1 MYDSV
6 LDTINAA
13 GSVIPPFIVWGGKTH
28 WESYYNKDDDRDATF
43 AVSDSGYMDDELGML
58 YISQHFEP
66 HTRSAGGRARILIVD
81 GHSSHVCWP
90 VVQFALNH
98 NIHLIQLPSKCTH
111 ILQPLDVGCFALLQG
126 AYERHLSNWL
136 LKNPFSVIR
145 KVDFLELL
153 FSARTEVYS
162 VDTVKNAWEASGCW
176 PIDIER
182 ARKSLTESVKSSE
195 SAETDRALNT
205 PIRVRKLA
213 RETQQLMLDNA
224 VDNGAKIAQFQSLV
238 DLVTTKLAAYRDIA
252 PRAETLN
259 KLRNGKTRKNRGPSR
274 QVGTGRVLSRKL
286 LNEGLKKL
294 EIAEAARAA
303 REKAALERK
312 LAAEERKNAKQALDK
327 QYKLDLDAYVDQ
339 IDAWKKEVAAL
350 DAAWKEQRDEARL
363 AHRRPPKK
371 PTPPSRPKRPSKK
384 GANELTIIS
393 ELTIIQEAGES
404 MTADV
409 DAVAHQDEV
418 NEELSEFMRDLELD
432 RFEHML

>member
-1 MYDSV
+1 
-6 LDTINAA
+6 
-13 GSVIPPFIVWGGKTH
+13 
-28 WESYYNKDDDRDATF
+28 
-43 AVSDSGYMDDELGML
+43 MDDELGML

-66 HTRSAGGRARILIVD
+66 HTRSGRARILIVD

-90 VVQFALNH
+90 VVEFALNH
-98 NIHLIQLPSKCTH
+98 NIHLIQLPSKSTH

-145 KVDFLELL
+145 KVDFLDLL

-162 VDTVKNAWEASGCW
+162 VDTVKNAWDASGCW

-182 ARKSLTESVKSSE
+182 ARKSLTESLKLSGSE
-195 SAETDRALNT
+195 SAASETDRTLNT

-213 RETQQLMLDNA
+213 RETQQLKLDNA
-224 VDNGAKIAQFQSLV
+224 IDNGAKIAQFQSLV

-286 LNEGLKKL
+286 LNEGLKRL

-303 REKAALERK
+303 REKAAFERK
-312 LAAEERKNAKQALDK
+312 LAAEERKNAKQALDR
-327 QYKLDLDAYVDQ
+327 QYKLDLDAYADQ
-339 IDAWKKEVAAL
+339 IDAWKNEVAAL
-350 DAAWKEQRDEARL
+350 DAAWREQRDEARL

-371 PTPPSRPKRPSKK
+371 PTPPTRPKRPSKK
-384 GANELTIIS
+384 GLNDLTIIS

-404 MTADV
+404 MTAEV
-409 DAVAHQDEV
+409 DAVAHQDEE
-418 NEELSEFMRDLELD
+418 NNESEELSEFMSDLELD

>member
-1 MYDSV
+1 
-6 LDTINAA
+6 
-13 GSVIPPFIVWGGKTH
+13 
-28 WESYYNKDDDRDATF
+28 
-43 AVSDSGYMDDELGML
+43 MDDELGML

-66 HTRSAGGRARILIVD
+66 HTRSGRARILIVD

-90 VVQFALNH
+90 VVEFALNH
-98 NIHLIQLPSKCTH
+98 NIHLIQLPSKSTH

-145 KVDFLELL
+145 KVDFLDLL

-182 ARKSLTESVKSSE
+182 ARKSLTESVKLSGSE
-195 SAETDRALNT
+195 SAASETDRALNT

-224 VDNGAKIAQFQSLV
+224 IDNGAKIAQFQSLV

-286 LNEGLKKL
+286 LNEGLKRL
-294 EIAEAARAA
+294 EIAEAARAV
-303 REKAALERK
+303 REKAAFERK

-327 QYKLDLDAYVDQ
+327 QYKLDLDAYADQ
-339 IDAWKKEVAAL
+339 IDAWKNEVAAL
-350 DAAWKEQRDEARL
+350 DAAWREQRDEARL

-371 PTPPSRPKRPSKK
+371 PTPPTRPKRPSKK
-384 GANELTIIS
+384 GLNDLTIIS

-404 MTADV
+404 MTAEV
-409 DAVAHQDEV
+409 DAVAHQDEE
-418 NEELSEFMRDLELD
+418 NNESEELSEFMRDLELD